1 MEQLLANW
9 ERQIEW
15 KQRAHTDASRWITLK
30 NSWVGYPAAAL
41 SAIVGTSIFASF
53 LTGSIVPWVQIGTIV
68 LSLSAAVLSAIQTQT
83 RTGFLQI
90 ADQHRL
96 AAAEYGN
103 LRREIERLRTMPD
116 VDDAEKR
123 QAVDAVQERFDKLD
137 IESPRIPKWTT
148 KRWRAGR
155 PPSGIQ

>member
-1 MEQLLANW
+1 MDKQMEQLLANW

-53 LTGSIVPWVQIGTIV
+53 LTGEIIPWVQIGAVV
-68 LSLSAAVLSAIQTQT
+68 LSLSAAVLSAIQAQT
-83 RTGFLQI
+83 RSGFLQI

-96 AAAEYGN
+96 AAANYGN
-103 LRREIERLRTMPD
+103 VRRKIERIRTSPEM
-116 VDDAEKR
+116 DD
-123 QAVDAVQERFDKLD
+123 
-137 IESPRIPKWTT
+137 
-148 KRWRAGR
+148 
-155 PPSGIQ
+155 